1 MHHMSLRHGFKSFSA
16 KRRRTVSRE
25 TLWRVVRR
33 ASSPA
38 KASKVQRE
46 RPAGGLEQAVAT
58 SKASSLPVSLRRAP
72 GRGSSLSAAARLP
85 STKRRLVRVYGRA
98 ADADASGDLL
108 IVGAAIR
115 RQQNLRAFELARPT
129 LAAAQQSGQLVAF
142 ALVEFDPIAYIH
154 PCLLWL
160 RHGPATE
167 SDGQIES
174 PGKNLH
180 AEAGPVSGVYPP
192 LYALTL
198 PTPGRN
204 RHAAIL
210 PR

>member
-1 MHHMSLRHGFKSFSA
+1 MHHISLRHGLRWFSA
-16 KRRRTVSRE
+16 KRRRTVSRDRSVCSVSL
-25 TLWRVVRR
+25 TIT
-33 ASSPA
+33 PA
-38 KASKVQRE
+38 NNSRVQRA
-46 RPAGGLEQAVAT
+46 RPSGGLEQAVAT
-58 SKASSLPVSLRRAP
+58 RSASSLPVSLRRAP

-192 LYALTL
+192 LYALTP

-204 RHAAIL
+204 RHAAI
-210 PR
+210 

>member
-1 MHHMSLRHGFKSFSA
+1 MHHMSLRQGFKSFSA

-25 TLWRVVRR
+25 TLWCVVSR

-38 KASKVQRE
+38 KSSKVQRE

-85 STKRRLVRVYGRA
+85 STKRRLVRYTVEPPTPM
-98 ADADASGDLL
+98 LL
-108 IVGAAIR
+108 AISSSLAIR

-192 LYALTL
+192 LYALTP